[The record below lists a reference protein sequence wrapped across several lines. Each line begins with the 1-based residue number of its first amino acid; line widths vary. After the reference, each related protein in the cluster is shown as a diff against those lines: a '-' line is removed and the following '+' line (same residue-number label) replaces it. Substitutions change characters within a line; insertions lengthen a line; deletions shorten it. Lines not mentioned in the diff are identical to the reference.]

1 MTLIKRDLYC
11 QKNNQ
16 IWFVKLNKKANC
28 STGGSMEE
36 LVKEKVD
43 DLDKSLDDDQGGK
56 STDQVHSIVNA
67 ENFNENGGGDKEE
80 RGK

>member
-1 MTLIKRDLYC
+1 
-11 QKNNQ
+11 
-16 IWFVKLNKKANC
+16 
-28 STGGSMEE
+28 MEE